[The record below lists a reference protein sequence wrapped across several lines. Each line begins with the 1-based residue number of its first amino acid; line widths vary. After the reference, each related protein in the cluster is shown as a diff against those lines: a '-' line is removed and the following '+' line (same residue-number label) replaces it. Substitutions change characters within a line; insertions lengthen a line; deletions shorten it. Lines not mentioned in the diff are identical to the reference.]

1 MGQAIVI
8 HGVTVDSPRNDNDL
22 IMSNSQNLDTL
33 PAENKIGA
41 VKGIWPCPCQ
51 FRRIDASD
59 LVMVI
64 LDMILEVIHLNGK
77 IPLHLNHLTRFHSQ
91 YKPQI
96 SVLEYAQRLAKI
108 ATLSP
113 SILISMACLVDR
125 LCLIY
130 PALTG
135 NGLTVH

>member
-8 HGVTVDSPRNDNDL
+8 PGVTADSPRNDNDL

-33 PAENKIGA
+33 SAENKKGA
-41 VKGIWPCPCQ
+41 VKGIWPCPCL

-64 LDMILEVIHLNGK
+64 MDMILEVIHINGK
-77 IPLHLNHLTRFHSQ
+77 IPLHPNHLTRFHSQ
-91 YKPQI
+91 YTPQI
-96 SVLEYAQRLAKI
+96 SVLKYDQRLAKI
-108 ATLSP
+108 ASLSP
-113 SILISMACLVDR
+113 SILISMVYLIDR
-125 LCLIY
+125 LCVIY
-130 PALTG
+130 PALTV